1 MRPALVPHNPTS
13 VGCALAVV
21 PQACSHALLPV
32 VLLSCRR
39 CARQPVKIG
48 SQDRILYLCRPGRR
62 RRPLDAYLLTDAVG
76 RAVLRH
82 TSNGLSRHA
91 SAPPSPDAV
100 IARVEQVLQRVNVG
114 ETEEDIRLIWSLG
127 RVPDVVA
134 GLPLADLTERVRQLI
149 DRGQLAAAADV
160 LYGALSPVITS
171 TTAPDSDRAQAAR
184 LLAQILVQ
192 TGQPNLALRFADYAR
207 RAHRFLHG
215 DDADVTLSATHLL
228 ATAHRHAGNVEDAY
242 RLYRRLTAELTALDG
257 RDALRTLRAQ
267 ANLALVLHAK
277 GQCTR
282 AHTMLV
288 DAVTTLQRA
297 HPDETSAAGRMLAH
311 LTAMQHACGQ
321 AGTAQDQKTNDV
333 LNGAGRQALVPTIT
347 GHTCRSR
354 R

>member
-1 MRPALVPHNPTS
+1 MPNEPVAN
-13 VGCALAVV
+13 GCALAFV
-21 PQACSHALLPV
+21 PQTCSHALLPV
-32 VLLSCRR
+32 SLLRCRR

-48 SQDRILYLCRPGRR
+48 SRDRVLYLCRPRCR

-82 TSNGLSRHA
+82 TSTGLSRHA
-91 SAPPSPDAV
+91 SAPPPPDAV
-100 IARVEQVLQRVNVG
+100 IARVEQVLQRVTVG
-114 ETEEDIRLIWSLG
+114 ETEEDFRLVWSLG
-127 RVPDVVA
+127 PVPDIVA

-160 LYGALSPVITS
+160 LHTALSPVITS
-171 TTAPDSDRAQAAR
+171 TTAPDNDRAQAAH
-184 LLAQILVQ
+184 LLAQLLVQ
-192 TGQPNLALRFADYAR
+192 TGQPNLGLRFADYAR

-215 DDADVTLSATHLL
+215 DDADATLSATHLL

-242 RLYRRLTAELTALDG
+242 RIFRRLTAELTALDG

-267 ANLALVLHAK
+267 ANLAVVLHAK

-297 HPDETSAAGRMLAH
+297 HPDETRVAGRMLAH

-321 AGTAQDQKTNDV
+321 PAVPQDQKTNGV